1 MTDESVDCFNC
12 GRSNPEWAQVCR
24 SCGVPLRHGADVVA
38 PTGRFPTDRG
48 SLTSIGAVIGTI
60 LLAVLL
66 GIFLSTLNPVDPTVG
81 QNVVTPTPSATAEP
95 SASASE
101 TPIPT
106 ETPVPTPTAT
116 PGPAGTV
123 TFGEGLDGNDQVVT
137 PVETFTPGMTF
148 AHSISV
154 PQPFGVSAI
163 GEQVLRIDEAS
174 GAEEEVD
181 RAFDNQLSVAPDATS
196 VGFEIPASNLFAAY
210 ELPGLY
216 EIRVFAG
223 DTLIAVG
230 RFRLSEG

>member
-1 MTDESVDCFNC
+1 MTGESVDCFNC

-24 SCGVPLRHGADVVA
+24 SCGVPLRHGAAVVG

-81 QNVVTPTPSATAEP
+81 EKNVVTPTPSPTAEP
-95 SASASE
+95 SASE

-116 PGPAGTV
+116 PGPAGTL
-123 TFGEGLDGNDQVVT
+123 TFGEELDGNDQVDR

-148 AHSISV
+148 AHSITV
-154 PQPFGVSAI
+154 PQPFGVSSI

-174 GAEEEVD
+174 GAEEEVQ
-181 RAFDNQLSVAPDATS
+181 RAFDNQLSVPADATS
-196 VGFEIPASNLFAAY
+196 VGFETAASNLLAAY
-210 ELPGLY
+210 EQPGLY
-216 EIRVFAG
+216 EMRVFAG